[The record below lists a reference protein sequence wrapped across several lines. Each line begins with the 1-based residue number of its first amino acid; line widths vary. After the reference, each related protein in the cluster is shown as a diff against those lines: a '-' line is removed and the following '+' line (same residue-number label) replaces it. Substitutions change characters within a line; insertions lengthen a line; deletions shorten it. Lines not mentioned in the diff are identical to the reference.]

1 MASSNYWL
9 AEMNNISSNIG
20 KLNKKVN
27 EYQKYKIDLIALK
40 KRLEKISGNL
50 DATKNN
56 LKNGGLVIY
65 NDIPNKDVFRLGY
78 DYLDAAIVDIKTV
91 IEDTGNCIDDMRK
104 DVSNLRG
111 RYNNAIK
118 YYKEELKNKN

>member
-1 MASSNYWL
+1 MASSDYWL
-9 AEMNNISSNIG
+9 AEMKNISSNIS
-20 KLNKKVN
+20 KLNTQVN

-50 DATKNN
+50 DDTKKN

-65 NDIPNKDVFRLGY
+65 GDIPNKDIFKFGY
-78 DYLDAAIVDIKTV
+78 NYLDDAIEDLKAV

-104 DVSNLRG
+104 DASNLRG
-111 RYNNAIK
+111 KYNDANK
-118 YYKEELKNKN
+118 NYKDELKNKN